1 MPDRLP
7 PPVTNPLA
15 RLLAALVAVLALVG
29 AFFFGLVVLAL
40 AVGLGLLAWLALGLR
55 MWWLR
60 RQLGKGRGAPGGP
73 HAGPGAREER
83 PRGQVI
89 DADYEVVSRKEDD

>member
-15 RLLAALVAVLALVG
+15 RLLAALAAVVALVA

-55 MWWLR
+55 VWWLR
-60 RQLGKGRGAPGGP
+60 RQLGGGRAAPGKP
-73 HAGPGAREER
+73 DPGPGAREE
-83 PRGQVI
+83 PRKGQVI
-89 DADYEVVSRKEDD
+89 DADYEVVSRKKDD